1 MSFGERLQAIRKQN
15 KLNQLEFAAAL
26 QVSGAH
32 ISKLEADKSNPSDM
46 LINSICLI
54 WHIDENWLRTGEG
67 QMESRVDKIYEAIS
81 GKPELTQR
89 LTAMVLHESQRK
101 QLGYLFAPASPR
113 LDDMLRT
120 LFDKSSVDFLARL
133 NLLIKEWIDC
143 KDDIRKKARIEVRME
158 EAVEDFPAKLA
169 EYRQIIAK
177 RTGDGV
183 VSFDEIAATEATAAP
198 SRVMLPVLGRAAAG
212 APKSMI
218 SLEGEELR
226 TNGDVAHNIRPG
238 DFIVIADGDS
248 MIDCGIRDGDHCVI
262 HQTPEVS
269 NGQIALV
276 AVDDGSTIKR
286 FYKDDNGFRLVPC
299 SADHAE
305 QHYPSDAPIRVLGK
319 FIKVIQPDPE
329 S

>member
-1 MSFGERLQAIRKQN
+1 MSLGTRVNELRTEKNMKQYD
-15 KLNQLEFAAAL
+15 LATAL
-26 QVSGAH
+26 KVTPSYVSR
-32 ISKLEADKSNPSDM
+32 IEADKVVPSDTLISM
-46 LINSICLI
+46 LSFIFHVEERWIK
-54 WHIDENWLRTGEG
+54 TGEG
-67 QMESRVDKIYEAIS
+67 TKESRVDQIYEAIS

-89 LTAMVLHESQRK
+89 FTAMILHESQRK
-101 QLGYLFAPASPR
+101 RLGYLFAPASPR
-113 LDDMLRT
+113 LDDMLEI
-120 LFDKSSVDFLARL
+120 LFSSPAQDFLTRL

-158 EAVEDFPAKLA
+158 EAVEDFPVKLA
-169 EYRQIIAK
+169 EYNQIIANIA
-177 RTGDGV
+177 GDGI
-183 VSFDEIAATEATAAP
+183 VSFDEITASETPSAP
-198 SRVMLPVLGRAAAG
+198 ARVMLPVLGRAAAG

-226 TNGDVAHNIRPG
+226 TNGDVAHDIRPG

-248 MIDCGIRDGDHCVI
+248 MVDCGIHDGDHCVI

-276 AVDDGSTIKR
+276 AVEDGSTIKR
-286 FYKDDNGFRLVPC
+286 FYKEKDGFRLVPC
-299 SADHAE
+299 SPDHEE

-319 FIKVIQPDPE
+319 FVKVIQPDPE

>member
-1 MSFGERLQAIRKQN
+1 MSLGARVSELRVEKNMKQYD
-15 KLNQLEFAAAL
+15 LATAL
-26 QVSGAH
+26 KVTPSYVSR
-32 ISKLEADKSNPSDM
+32 IEADKVIPSDTLITM
-46 LINSICLI
+46 LSFIFHVEERWIK
-54 WHIDENWLRTGEG
+54 TGEG
-67 QMESRVDKIYEAIS
+67 VKESRIDRIYEAIN

-89 LTAMVLHESQRK
+89 FTAMILHESQRSR
-101 QLGYLFAPASPR
+101 LGYLFAPASPR
-113 LDDMLRT
+113 LDDMLEI
-120 LFDKSSVDFLARL
+120 LFSSPAVDFLARL

-143 KDDIRKKARIEVRME
+143 KDDLKKRARIEVRME

-169 EYRQIIAK
+169 DYKQIISK
-177 RTGDGV
+177 RAGDDV
-183 VSFDEIAATEATAAP
+183 VSFDEITTTEATAAP
-198 SRVMLPVLGRAAAG
+198 RRVTLPVIGRAAAG

-226 TNGDVAHNIRPG
+226 TNGDIAHDIRPG

-248 MIDCGIRDGDHCVI
+248 MEDCGIHDGDHCVI

-276 AVDDGSTIKR
+276 AVEDGSTIKR
-286 FYKDDNGFRLVPC
+286 FYKERDGFRLVPC
-299 SADHAE
+299 NANHAE

-319 FIKVIQPDPE
+319 FVKVIQPEPE